1 MQHVTLV
8 LRPAAGSTLPTASW
22 TRATAR
28 CRGFYACYLVPELNY
43 NPITS
48 NVVLRLC
55 FFYLFYLLTVT
66 LWQFVLP
73 QRHVAATNLKMDQSA
88 ALHFSFHHF
97 QLCFFFSFF
106 QYHVEMCLVKLSNT
120 ANQEFSLSP
129 AVSLDPKL
137 PFSTPYSRTL
147 CVVQQLLL
155 STVVF
160 PIMCVLNPAHLT
172 SDLEQ
177 HHTVL

>member
-1 MQHVTLV
+1 MAICITVAPCG
-8 LRPAAGSTLPTASW
+8 RDKPENGSKCCTA
-22 TRATAR
+22 
-28 CRGFYACYLVPELNY
+28 F
-43 NPITS
+43 
-48 NVVLRLC
+48 
-55 FFYLFYLLTVT
+55 LFPPL
-66 LWQFVLP
+66 
-73 QRHVAATNLKMDQSA
+73 SA
-88 ALHFSFHHF
+88 L
-97 QLCFFFSFF
+97 FFFSFF

>member
-1 MQHVTLV
+1 MAICITVAPCG
-8 LRPAAGSTLPTASW
+8 RDKPENGSKCCTAFLFPPLS
-22 TRATAR
+22 AL
-28 CRGFYACYLVPELNY
+28 FF
-43 NPITS
+43 
-48 NVVLRLC
+48 C
-55 FFYLFYLLTVT
+55 FF
-66 LWQFVLP
+66 P
-73 QRHVAATNLKMDQSA
+73 
-88 ALHFSFHHF
+88 
-97 QLCFFFSFF
+97 
-106 QYHVEMCLVKLSNT
+106 EMCLVKLSNT

-137 PFSTPYSRTL
+137 PFSTSYSRTL

-160 PIMCVLNPAHLT
+160 PIMCVLNPAYLT